1 VIPEPNPTLARLA
14 YNLRWAWHTPTANL
28 FRSLAPEVWDNTT
41 NPLAVVKAINQTPAV
56 LAARADLLAGLGAA
70 LDEYL
75 SPQSLT
81 QPTPRVAYFS
91 AEFAIAECL
100 PLYSG
105 GLGVLAGDHLK
116 AASDLGVP
124 MIGIGLLYRYG
135 YFRQTIDA
143 AGRQREVYDRL
154 DTESVPLLPVMAA
167 DGVPLEIGV
176 PFPGRTVVARAWLAR
191 VGRVPLYL
199 LDTDV
204 PRNREDDRWITG
216 HLYGGDSDTRLRQE
230 IVLGI
235 GGARLIEALRRLGL
249 EVAPEVYHLNEGHS
263 AFVAIE
269 RAAQRMRSD
278 ADGDFFGAY
287 AQVAQT
293 TAFTTHTP
301 VAAGNDTF
309 SAELIEAYLS
319 DYREQLGLTSDE
331 FMSLGR
337 RDPNGRTENFSMTVL
352 ALRSAQVR
360 NAVSKQHG
368 MVSRQLWGDIGVG
381 VGNTPPRIGMDSI
394 TNGVHTATWT
404 GPQMSRLL
412 DRYLGPWRKYPH
424 RASTWSRI
432 LVADARELWG
442 ARKAQRERL
451 LQYVESATHAAG
463 EPDRHLVEQDPL
475 VIGFA
480 RRFATYKR
488 AGLLLRE
495 PHRLDSL
502 LTNLSR
508 PVLLVFAGKAH
519 PHDEPGKLLIQRIVE
534 ASREGMFGGQ
544 IVFLP
549 DYSIELGRV
558 LVQGSDLWL
567 NTPRRP
573 IEASG
578 TSGMKATLNGALN
591 VSELDGWWDEAY
603 VPGLGWALGNGIPD
617 EVSGEARDQAE
628 ASQLM
633 DLLESDIVPLFFT
646 RDVDGIPS
654 EWLTRIQ
661 RSMAVFAATFS
672 AHRMVNEYADRVYR
686 PLARSCGAALPSID
700 MSLIERSAA

>member
-1 VIPEPNPTLARLA
+1 
-14 YNLRWAWHTPTANL
+14 
-28 FRSLAPEVWDNTT
+28 
-41 NPLAVVKAINQTPAV
+41 
-56 LAARADLLAGLGAA
+56 
-70 LDEYL
+70 
-75 SPQSLT
+75 
-81 QPTPRVAYFS
+81 
-91 AEFAIAECL
+91 
-100 PLYSG
+100 
-105 GLGVLAGDHLK
+105 VLAGDHLK

-135 YFRQTIDA
+135 YFRQTIDVD
-143 AGRQREVYDRL
+143 GRQREVYDRL
-154 DTESVPLLPVMAA
+154 DTESVPLWPVEAA

-176 PFPGRTVVARAWLAR
+176 QFPGRTVVARVWLAR

-204 PRNREDDRWITG
+204 PRNRQDDRWITG

-269 RAAQRMRSD
+269 RAAQRMRSN
-278 ADGDFFGAY
+278 ADDDFFRAY
-287 AQVAQT
+287 RHVAQT

-352 ALRSAQVR
+352 ALRSAQAR

-368 MVSRQLWGDIGVG
+368 MVSRQLWGGIGVG
-381 VGNTPPRIGMDSI
+381 VGNTRPHIGMDSI

-404 GPQMSRLL
+404 GPHMSRVL
-412 DRYLGPWRKYPH
+412 DRYLGPWWRKYPH
-424 RASTWSRI
+424 QASTWSRI
-432 LVADARELWG
+432 LGADARELWG
-442 ARKAQRERL
+442 ARNAQRERL
-451 LQYVESATHAAG
+451 LQYVQSATRG
-463 EPDRHLVEQDPL
+463 TREPDQCLGEQDPL

-488 AGLLLRE
+488 AGLLLRH
-495 PHRLDSL
+495 PHRLASL
-502 LTNLSR
+502 LTNPSR

-519 PHDEPGKLLIQRIVE
+519 PQDEPGKLLIQGIVE
-534 ASREGMFGGQ
+534 ASRESMFGGH

-549 DYSIELGRV
+549 NYSIELARL

-573 IEASG
+573 MEASG

-591 VSELDGWWDEAY
+591 LSELDGWWDEAY

-617 EVSGEARDQAE
+617 EVAGEARDLAE

-646 RDVDGIPS
+646 RDADGIPS
-654 EWLTRIQ
+654 EWLRRIQ
-661 RSMAVFAATFS
+661 RSIAMFAPTFS
-672 AHRMVNEYADRVYR
+672 AHRMVNQYVERIYR
-686 PLARSCGAALPSID
+686 PLARPDVALASPDVSCMERPAA
-700 MSLIERSAA
+700 